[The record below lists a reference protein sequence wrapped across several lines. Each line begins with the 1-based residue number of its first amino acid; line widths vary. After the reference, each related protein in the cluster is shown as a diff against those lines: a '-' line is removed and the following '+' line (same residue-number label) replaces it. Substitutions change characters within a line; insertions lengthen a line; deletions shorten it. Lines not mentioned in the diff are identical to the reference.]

1 MRQLII
7 VLLVIAIA
15 FALMAV
21 GVIMRKDHSFRSQHI
36 SENKRMKQDGI
47 HCATFQDREQRRN
60 NARKI
65 NTKNL

>member
-21 GVIMRKDHSFRSQHI
+21 GVIMRKDHLFRSQHI

-47 HCATFQDREQRRN
+47 HCATSQDREQRRN

-65 NTKNL
+65 NIKNL